1 MTDHTAPPAFRS
13 KTLTAAL
20 AFFFGSLGAHR
31 FYLHGAR
38 DVFGW
43 LHLLA
48 TILGVVGVERLM
60 GSHLQSGTGW
70 LFAAAGYVSVLAALL
85 AAIVYGLRP
94 DAKWDARFNAASA
107 IAAADAAHAA
117 HAAPATG
124 GRRSDSGWTVVLI
137 VMAALFVGASI
148 LMGGLAIS
156 IQTYFEAQ
164 LGQSGLN
171 RRPLPGRVQVPYP
184 AHSAATARSQSGRS
198 AIGIVNVSLT
208 SSITT

>member
-1 MTDHTAPPAFRS
+1 MLDHTTAPFKS

-48 TILGVVGVERLM
+48 TALGVIGLQRLLS
-60 GSHLQSGTGW
+60 SHLQSDGGW
-70 LFAAAGYVSVLAALL
+70 LCAAAGDVSVLAALL

-94 DAKWDARFNAASA
+94 DEKWDARFNAM
-107 IAAADAAHAA
+107 HE
-117 HAAPATG
+117 
-124 GRRSDSGWTVVLI
+124 RRSDSGWTVVLI
-137 VMAALFVGASI
+137 VMAALFVGASV
-148 LMGGLAIS
+148 LLGGLAIS

-164 LGQSGLN
+164 LGQTGLN
-171 RRPLPGRVQVPYP
+171 
-184 AHSAATARSQSGRS
+184 
-198 AIGIVNVSLT
+198 
-208 SSITT
+208 

>member
-1 MTDHTAPPAFRS
+1 MPDHAATPAFTS

-20 AFFFGSLGAHR
+20 AFFLGSLGAHR
-31 FYLHGAR
+31 FYLYGVR

-48 TILGVVGVERLM
+48 TVAGVIGVERLM

-70 LFAAAGYVSVLAALL
+70 LCAAAGYVSVLAALL

-94 DAKWDARFNAASA
+94 DAKWDARFNAA
-107 IAAADAAHAA
+107 HAGNA
-117 HAAPATG
+117 TDPVDPVDPVDPAG
-124 GRRSDSGWTVVLI
+124 QRSDSGWTVVLI

-148 LMGGLAIS
+148 LMGGLAIG

-164 LGQSGLN
+164 LGQRGLN
-171 RRPLPGRVQVPYP
+171 
-184 AHSAATARSQSGRS
+184 
-198 AIGIVNVSLT
+198 
-208 SSITT
+208 